1 MMNKFLAGMLVTGAA
16 VAAGVVI
23 SKLFNRSKSASD
35 FDDDEFDY
43 LDPYDDTDEPIEYD
57 IDEAKPTEA
66 TEEIADEA
74 EKSAAVDVVVENS
87 AEEKPAEEKEEEEE
101 KTEE

>member
-1 MMNKFLAGMLVTGAA
+1 MNKFLAGMLVTGAA

-23 SKLFNRSKSASD
+23 SKLFNKSKSVTD
-35 FDDDEFDY
+35 FDEDEFDY

-57 IDEAKPTEA
+57 INEAEPTET

-74 EKSAAVDVVVENS
+74 EKSASVEVVVEDSENT
-87 AEEKPAEEKEEEEE
+87 ETEEE